1 MDAFAS
7 LTGSDLLLVFIAGMM
22 CGLVARL
29 TRTR

>member
-1 MDAFAS
+1 MDGFMIS
-7 LTGSDLLLVFIAGMM
+7 GTDLVLVLIAGMM